1 MSVIKSIHSILLKH
15 FQSLFVSFAHLV
27 LFVLSVEI
35 LVLFVFI
42 VIISCVAFLNAVSF
56 PSVCIK

>member
-1 MSVIKSIHSILLKH
+1 MSVIKSIHSILLTH
-15 FQSLFVSFAHLV
+15 FQSLFVPFAHLV

-42 VIISCVAFLNAVSF
+42 VIISCVAFLNAV
-56 PSVCIK
+56 